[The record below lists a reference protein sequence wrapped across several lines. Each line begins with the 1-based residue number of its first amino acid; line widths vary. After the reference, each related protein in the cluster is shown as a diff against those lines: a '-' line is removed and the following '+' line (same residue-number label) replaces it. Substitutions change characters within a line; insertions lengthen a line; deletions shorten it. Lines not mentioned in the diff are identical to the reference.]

1 MAKSNETKIA
11 DKLTDALNDGTF
23 SPAVMADYLIT
34 HNTLYTIDRIMELVK
49 YIIQYNAIRMRIEW
63 DKGQTSE
70 GLMLAD
76 ALNDMLT
83 AKYGAVEVNLSSFED
98 KRIREDRYDILNPY
112 VNNHNSK

>member
-23 SPAVMADYLIT
+23 SPAVMADYLT
-34 HNTLYTIDRIMELVK
+34 TNNTLYTIDRIMELVK
-49 YIIQYNAIRMRIEW
+49 YLIQYNSVRMRVEW

-70 GLMLAD
+70 GLMMAD

-83 AKYGAVEVNLSSFED
+83 AKYGAAELNVSYLDN
-98 KRIREDRYDILNPY
+98 KTREDRYDMLNPY
-112 VNNHNSK
+112 INNHNSNK

>member
-34 HNTLYTIDRIMELVK
+34 NNTLYTIDRIMELVR

-83 AKYGAVEVNLSSFED
+83 AKYGAAEVNLSSFED
-98 KRIREDRYDILNPY
+98 KRIREDRYDMLNPY
-112 VNNHNSK
+112 ASN

>member
-34 HNTLYTIDRIMELVK
+34 NNTLYTIDRIMELVK
-49 YIIQYNAIRMRIEW
+49 HLIQYNSIRMRMEW

-70 GLMLAD
+70 GLMMAD
-76 ALNDMLT
+76 ALNDILT
-83 AKYGAVEVNLSSFED
+83 VKYGAAEVNLSSFAD
-98 KRIREDRYDILNPY
+98 TRIREDRYDMLNPY

>member
-11 DKLTDALNDGTF
+11 EKLTDALNDGTF

-34 HNTLYTIDRIMELVK
+34 NNTLYTIDRIMELVK
-49 YIIQYNAIRMRIEW
+49 YIIQYNAIKMRMEW

-70 GLMLAD
+70 GLMMAD

-83 AKYGAVEVNLSSFED
+83 AKYGAADMSIPNSLD
-98 KRIREDRYDILNPY
+98 TRIREDRYDILNPY